1 MKKKSWYAVRKGRR
15 EGLYRTWDECRK
27 QVIGYPGASYKGFYT
42 QEEAEAFLGGG
53 AREPETAVYAG
64 GENPDS
70 FVAYVDGSFM
80 PFMPGVFSF
89 GCVILY
95 KGKTETYGEKIEDKE
110 EATMRNVAGEIHGT
124 AFAMKNCLERGVSVM
139 ELYYDY
145 AGIEKWCTGE
155 WKANKKGTKALKAY
169 YDSIKNRLT
178 VHFHKVPSHTGV
190 KYNEMADQLAKGAL
204 LARR

>member
-1 MKKKSWYAVRKGRR
+1 
-15 EGLYRTWDECRK
+15 
-27 QVIGYPGASYKGFYT
+27 
-42 QEEAEAFLGGG
+42 
-53 AREPETAVYAG
+53 
-64 GENPDS
+64 
-70 FVAYVDGSFM
+70 
-80 PFMPGVFSF
+80 
-89 GCVILY
+89 
-95 KGKTETYGEKIEDKE
+95 
-110 EATMRNVAGEIHGT
+110 MRNVAGEIHGA
-124 AFAMKNCLERGVSVM
+124 AFAMKNCLERGASVM

>member
-1 MKKKSWYAVRKGRR
+1 
-15 EGLYRTWDECRK
+15 
-27 QVIGYPGASYKGFYT
+27 
-42 QEEAEAFLGGG
+42 
-53 AREPETAVYAG
+53 
-64 GENPDS
+64 
-70 FVAYVDGSFM
+70 M

-110 EATMRNVAGEIHGT
+110 EATMRNVAGEIHGA